1 MWATSP
7 QTVMKIIKTILFLA
21 VCQLIFT
28 GAAAAQQTFDAVTF
42 TAPRGWQKEAAPDG
56 DAYRISKEDT
66 ANNVFALIT
75 LFKAVPAGAD
85 PKANFTAAWS
95 ELVQKTLGAATPQMQ
110 PAKTQ
115 NGWLVETGLAA
126 FEKEGLSGVALLT
139 TATTGGKMA
148 NILLVTNT
156 DVYQPEITSFF
167 ASVKLAET
175 AVGQS
180 KTSVAQTT
188 TRPAN
193 LSMGKPE
200 LWSTMQLRGV
210 DVPGFR
216 FWLSNTVT
224 ERYVVYPNGD
234 YFPHVPYEGLLGVDR
249 SFQAE
254 SWGKFTMQGN
264 KGRFKNNYDQIAVTR
279 RSATHME
286 KDGYTMGFYK
296 FLPVDGL
303 RIDGAYTHVS
313 PDWGKDAKLDY
324 LSGPGCQFTISFK
337 KDGTF
342 DDRGIFSPSRS
353 NCTGGKGTYSIE
365 NFTITFKYSDGR
377 VVHRLFTAPPTRN
390 PATYTETY
398 YIGHTAHYK
407 KMN

>member
-1 MWATSP
+1 
-7 QTVMKIIKTILFLA
+7 MKSIKTILFLA

-28 GAAAAQQTFDAVTF
+28 GAATAQQTFDAVTF
-42 TAPRGWQKEAAPDG
+42 TAPRGWQKEAGPNG
-56 DAYRISKEDT
+56 DAVRISKDD
-66 ANNVFALIT
+66 AAKNVFAMIT
-75 LFKAVPAGAD
+75 IFKAVPARTD
-85 PKANFTAAWS
+85 PKANFTAAWG
-95 ELVQKTLGAATPQMQ
+95 ELVQKTLGAASPQMQ

-115 NGWLVETGLAA
+115 NGWQVETGLAA

-139 TATTGGKMA
+139 TATVGGKMA

-156 DVYQPEITSFF
+156 DAFQAEITSFF

-175 AVGQS
+175 AAAAPI
-180 KTSVAQTT
+180 KTQATT
-188 TRPAN
+188 QPAN
-193 LSMGKPE
+193 ASMGKPE
-200 LWSTMQLRGV
+200 LWVNRRIAVSINSIAPTLV
-210 DVPGFR
+210 E
-216 FWLSNTVT
+216 L
-224 ERYVVYPNGD
+224 YLIYPNGD
-234 YFPHVPYEGLLGVDR
+234 YFPNVPYEGLTNVNR
-249 SFQAE
+249 SFQSE

-264 KGRFKNNYDQIAVTR
+264 KGRFKNNYDDVAVTK
-279 RSATHME
+279 RSAVQMD
-286 KDGYTMGFYK
+286 KDGYTYSFYK

-342 DDRGIFSPSRS
+342 DDRGIFSPNRN

-365 NFTITFKYSDGR
+365 NFTITFRYSDGR

-407 KMN
+407 KMQ